1 VSKGGSTVPQK
12 ERETTM
18 EKVDLLESLIVER
31 LKEVA
36 SRCSPGNSWVLGTNN
51 NTPEMIA
58 KEVVALIKSID
69 YK

>member
-1 VSKGGSTVPQK
+1 MSKGGSTVPQK

>member
-1 VSKGGSTVPQK
+1 
-12 ERETTM
+12 M